1 MGNWRYLLKKK
12 KQHYPNRGIM
22 IEYAISIKYMTLGY
36 SAILGILIIY
46 LVSLMVK
53 WKRLK
58 AEEHLLQ
65 SSENQ

>member
-1 MGNWRYLLKKK
+1 
-12 KQHYPNRGIM
+12 M

-58 AEEHLLQ
+58 AEERLLKSNEKQ
-65 SSENQ
+65 